1 MMLYPINRLYQRG
14 VLAMPV
20 MFQQRIY
27 KVQLIDYTKRGRH
40 VPKDQYSSPSLKS
53 AATEANRLAEWFR
66 QRGYIVTRDNK
77 FKYEVPDAVL
87 PYIIY
92 DYPNREYNLEKGLGR
107 GSFVE
112 AKDAYRI
119 QIVDN
124 NNEPVEML
132 FMKGILSVNK

>member
-1 MMLYPINRLYQRG
+1 M
-14 VLAMPV
+14 AV
-20 MFQQRIY
+20 MFQQRLY

-53 AATEANRLAEWFR
+53 AVIEASHLAEWFR
-66 QRGYIVTRDNK
+66 REGYIVTRDNK
-77 FKYEVPDAVL
+77 YKYEVPDAVL
-87 PYIIY
+87 PYMIY
-92 DYPNREYNLEKGLGR
+92 DYLNREQNLKKGLGR
-107 GSFVE
+107 GSFAE

-132 FMKGILSVNK
+132 FLKGVLSVNK